1 MAFKGTITKNES
13 LMITSTCW
21 QGPMDEKV
29 YLSRALQINSQVVK
43 NWGVIFKDKQFQK
56 YFVYTEI
63 TSHGVY

>member
-1 MAFKGTITKNES
+1 
-13 LMITSTCW
+13 
-21 QGPMDEKV
+21 MDEKV

-63 TSHGVY
+63 TSHGV